1 MAFNMKREGSLLHPF
16 WPEARWN
23 ISGLFNYRPLVNF
36 LVQTMRAHGLTHVLE
51 SFHDAPD
58 LAWNGGRVNA
68 NVPLHPD
75 TATYMQTL
83 NRMGIGVYMTFTNA
97 ILEKKHL
104 DDRAS
109 NELLDQLDE
118 QCGLNGV
125 IVLNDLLADYIRQRK
140 PGLKQICSVVKAFI
154 ENPRG
159 DIDWYRRMQERFD
172 RVVVHTDHMF
182 DRDLLDQ
189 LDRDRAEILITEECI
204 YQCPNRARHQTLNS
218 IYNIAQFEDP
228 EKAKATMQEIKEIRE
243 KRCAGGGRILDP
255 ERNPRGL
262 RSCYLNHDEV
272 KKIYDMGFRHL
283 KISGRRKTLYG
294 MAWNILNWVFNQDQ
308 AYIFA
313 RIIYS
318 SIDQKTRTDYT
329 RLAREKGLI
338 PPAPAGRQG

>member
-1 MAFNMKREGSLLHPF
+1 
-16 WPEARWN
+16 
-23 ISGLFNYRPLVNF
+23 
-36 LVQTMRAHGLTHVLE
+36 
-51 SFHDAPD
+51 
-58 LAWNGGRVNA
+58 
-68 NVPLHPD
+68 
-75 TATYMQTL
+75 
-83 NRMGIGVYMTFTNA
+83 
-97 ILEKKHL
+97 
-104 DDRAS
+104 
-109 NELLDQLDE
+109 
-118 QCGLNGV
+118 LNGV